1 MRLLFVCDARS
12 PIAMNWI
19 SYFVEQGD
27 EVHIAS
33 TFDFKPDMPFA
44 SINMVPIAFSQLK
57 KSHSQKEARNHR
69 EGLLWNSS
77 LVNFRTAFRRI
88 LAPLTLNSAAN
99 KLSDLISEIQPELI
113 HAMRI
118 PFEGILTASALRQEM
133 NSPLIVSV
141 WGNDFTLH
149 AGTTPWMRRSTK
161 QVLSRTDGLHLD
173 CQRDRILASNW
184 GYASDRP
191 TIVIPGNGGIDTDVF
206 YPPKDETKSRK
217 LMVINPRGIRAYIR
231 NDTFFAAIPQ
241 ILTQMPDT
249 KFICPGMAGET
260 EAKKWIEKYNLFSSV
275 ELLPNLPRQEMADLF
290 RGAAVSVSPSTHD
303 GTPNTLLEAMACG
316 CYPVAGD
323 LDSIREWI
331 NPGINGTLIDPNDP
345 NDLANAVIRA
355 LSQVEL
361 RKQAALLNTA
371 VIKERAEYHS
381 SMNQARIFYRS
392 LHR

>member
-44 SINMVPIAFSQLK
+44 SVNMVPIAFSQLK

-88 LAPLTLNSAAN
+88 LAPLTLNFAAN

-149 AGTTPWMRRSTK
+149 AGKTPWMRRSTK

-260 EAKKWIEKYNLFSSV
+260 EAEKWIEKYNLSLSV
-275 ELLPNLPRQEMADLF
+275 ELLPYVPREEIADLF
-290 RGAAVSVSPSTHD
+290 RGAAVAVSPSTHD

-331 NPGINGTLIDPNDP
+331 NPGINGTLIDPNNP

-355 LSQVEL
+355 LSQEDL